1 MKNIFFKLLTITL
14 VCFGILTLTVVFCSC
29 KSNKIPET
37 IKLYNTE
44 SQSIE
49 TLDFNKY
56 IESVVFAE
64 IGANT
69 PLEAIKAQAV
79 LARTFVLD
87 FIKNNKSK
95 YEGADISNDI
105 TEALAY
111 KQNTSTDV
119 KNAVKKTKNEVVK
132 YNGELIKAYFF
143 ANSGGVTAS
152 PKEGLS
158 LVSENY
164 PYLKSVKSPE
174 TAENSKSYSFSVV
187 ITKNQVL
194 NALRTMGISVA
205 SITSFEKGETGESGR
220 CISFIIGG
228 KEVNAN
234 TFRLTIG
241 STLIKSTLI
250 DNISISGNNITLTG
264 RGYGHGVGLSQ
275 EGAIVL
281 ANNQKTYKEIIN
293 YYFENVEIVKA

>member
-1 MKNIFFKLLTITL
+1 MKNIFSRLLIITL
-14 VCFGILTLTVVFCSC
+14 AFFGILTMTVVFCSC
-29 KSNKIPET
+29 KNSKVPQT

-44 SQSIE
+44 TNQIE
-49 TLDFNKY
+49 TLDFDKY
-56 IESVVFAE
+56 LEGVVYAE
-64 IGANT
+64 IGATT
-69 PLEAIKAQAV
+69 PFEAIKAQAV

-87 FIKNNKSK
+87 FIKNSKSK

-105 TEALAY
+105 SEALAY

-119 KNAVKKTKNEVVK
+119 KNAVKKTKDQVVK

-143 ANSGGVTAS
+143 ANSGGITAS

-174 TAENSKSYSFSVV
+174 TAENSKSFNFTTT

-205 SITSFEKGETGESGR
+205 SVTSFEKGEIGESGR
-220 CISFIIGG
+220 CISFMIGG

-241 STLIKSTLI
+241 STLLKSTLI
-250 DNISISGNNITLTG
+250 DTITINGNNITITG
-264 RGYGHGVGLSQ
+264 KGYGHGVGLSQ

-281 ANNQKTYKEIIN
+281 ANNQKTYKEIID